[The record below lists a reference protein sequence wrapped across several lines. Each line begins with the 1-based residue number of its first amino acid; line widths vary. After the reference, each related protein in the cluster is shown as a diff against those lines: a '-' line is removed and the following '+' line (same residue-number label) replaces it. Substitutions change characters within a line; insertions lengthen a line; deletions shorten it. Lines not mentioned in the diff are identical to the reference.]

1 MSERRWYN
9 PRLPQTLVISQFLL
23 YFNAVFLALGLLT
36 GGLLSSFLG
45 AVLLLGSL
53 AANVY
58 GAWGIANE
66 MKRGYQ
72 VAVVASFLPIAVRLV
87 VALEAGAVMSN
98 LGFIFIPG
106 GILNAMFVYALI
118 ALLLHTQSREYQ
130 RVWFS

>member
-1 MSERRWYN
+1 M
-9 PRLPQTLVISQFLL
+9 ISQFLL

>member
-1 MSERRWYN
+1 M
-9 PRLPQTLVISQFLL
+9 ISQFLL
-23 YFNAVFLALGLLT
+23 YFNAVFGLLGALAGGIGLLGLVYV
-36 GGLLSSFLG
+36 G
-45 AVLLLGSL
+45 V
-53 AANVY
+53 NVY

-72 VAVVASFLPIAVRLV
+72 VAVVASFLPIVLPAVVLLLAGQLFGRLGDV
-87 VALEAGAVMSN
+87 
-98 LGFIFIPG
+98 FIPG